1 MSEVVR
7 LYKIKSILAGGR
19 VVSKASLLEK
29 LEVSGSTFK
38 RDITKLR
45 DQLHTPIVYNSELL
59 GYQINLAEI
68 NSELPGIWFSS
79 EELRALLTIEQMLTQ
94 LEPGLLGPK
103 LKPLQQRLSAML
115 AKQGISDGQL
125 AQRVLMM
132 PAGKRRMAL
141 KNFEAVAAATL
152 GTTRT
157 CINIAHYNRQ
167 NGELVH
173 RIVSP
178 QRLVYYRDNWYL
190 DAWCHLRQAL
200 RSFAVDAIATCELLP
215 EPALEIDSTELQQ
228 AMRSSYGIFNGAA
241 KAWAKLRFTPE
252 RARWVSRETWHP
264 EQRSATAADGSYLLE
279 LPYSDERELIGD
291 LLRFGADVEVLAP
304 PDLRNRMKRALH
316 DAAGRY
322 V

>member
-7 LYKIKSILAGGR
+7 LYQYKSLLAGGR
-19 VVSKASLLEK
+19 VVSKASLLEA
-29 LEVSGSTFK
+29 LEVSEATFK
-38 RDITKLR
+38 RDIAKLR
-45 DQLHTPIVYNSELL
+45 DQLHVPISFNRDRG
-59 GYQINLAEI
+59 GYQMDPVHAD
-68 NSELPGIWFSS
+68 SELPGIWFSS
-79 EELRALLTIEQMLTQ
+79 EELLALLTIEQMLTQ

-125 AQRVLMM
+125 AQRVLML
-132 PAGKRRMAL
+132 PAGKRRVAL
-141 KNFEAVAAATL
+141 KNFEAVASATL
-152 GTTRT
+152 ART
-157 CINIAHYNRQ
+157 CISIAHYNRQ

-178 QRLVYYRDNWYL
+178 QQLVYYRDNWYL

-264 EQRSATAADGSYLLE
+264 EQRSVTAADGSYLLE

-316 DAAGRY
+316 EAAGRY